1 MPRSQK
7 KRISDMLDLIEADEM
22 LQYRFAKLLLSVIE
36 HDLQLKDKLAD
47 GVSRELANRMRGYG
61 L

>member
-1 MPRSQK
+1 MPRSEK
-7 KRISDMLDLIEADEM
+7 KRISDMLDLIETDEM

-47 GVSRELANRMRGYG
+47 VVSRELANRMRRYG

>member
-47 GVSRELANRMRGYG
+47 VVSRELANRMRGYG

>member
-1 MPRSQK
+1 
-7 KRISDMLDLIEADEM
+7 MLDLIEADEM

>member
-7 KRISDMLDLIEADEM
+7 KRISDMLDLIETDEM